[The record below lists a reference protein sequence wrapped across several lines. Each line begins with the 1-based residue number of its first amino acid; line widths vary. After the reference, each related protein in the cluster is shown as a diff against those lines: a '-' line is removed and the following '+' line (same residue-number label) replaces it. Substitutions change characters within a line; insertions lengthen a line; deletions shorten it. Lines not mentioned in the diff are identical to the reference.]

1 MILLEKII
9 AMKKL
14 TLVFLFNFVFSL
26 FCLAQ
31 EDFPKNLLRII
42 VVNGESLPYTTL
54 PSVRI
59 HGERVFKSAKEKRKY
74 NKMVN
79 DVKKV
84 YPYARVAGL
93 KIKEFN
99 LSISK
104 TSNENTKD
112 VLMERAEADLKKTFE
127 KDILDMSYTQ
137 GKILIKLIDR
147 ETGSTSYDI
156 VKEFRG
162 TLQAMFWQTL
172 ARVFG
177 NNLKWEYNELG
188 DDKLIEEIVVNI
200 ENGDI

>member
-1 MILLEKII
+1 MMV
-9 AMKKL
+9 MKKSIL
-14 TLVFLFNFVFSL
+14 FILINTLFTFQSYS
-26 FCLAQ
+26 Q
-31 EDFPKNLLRII
+31 DDFPKNLLRII
-42 VVNGESLPYTTL
+42 IVNGDTLPYTTL

-59 HGERVFKSAKEKRKY
+59 HGDRVFKSAREKRKY
-74 NKMVN
+74 NKMIN
-79 DVKKV
+79 DIKKV
-84 YPYARVAGL
+84 YPYAKVAGV

-99 LSISK
+99 LAISK
-104 TSNENTKD
+104 TSNEYTKD
-112 VLMERAEADLKKTFE
+112 IMMERAEADLKKTFE

-147 ETGSTSYDI
+147 ETGTTSYDI

-162 TLQAMFWQTL
+162 TIQAMFWQTL

-177 NNLKWEYNELG
+177 NNLKWEYDELG